1 MKLTLNRKPSLAN
14 STMGA
19 LYIDGGFACY
29 TLEDEVRELP
39 GQPVSQWKI
48 KGATAIPAGEYIVSL
63 QYSPRF
69 GPDTLTLHNVPGF
82 EYIRMHAGN
91 AHADTEGCILLGMRA
106 TDASLI
112 GGTSRPAVQL
122 VKSEVRA
129 AIDRGEVVH
138 ITISNAEAVA

>member
-29 TLEDEVRELP
+29 TLEDEVREVP

-48 KGATAIPAGEYIVSL
+48 KGATAIPSGEYIVSL

>member
-1 MKLTLNRKPSLAN
+1 MRITLNRKPSLGN

-29 TLEDEVRELP
+29 TLEDEVREVP
-39 GQPVSQWKI
+39 GQPVASWKI

>member
-82 EYIRMHAGN
+82 ECIRMHAGN

>member
-1 MKLTLNRKPSLAN
+1 MKLTLNRKPSLGNA
-14 STMGA
+14 TLGT
-19 LYIDGGFACY
+19 LHIDGGFACH
-29 TLEDEVRELP
+29 TLEDEVREVP
-39 GQPVSQWKI
+39 GQPVASWKI

-69 GPDTLTLHNVPGF
+69 GPETLTLHNVPGF
-82 EYIRMHAGN
+82 EYVRMHAGN
-91 AHADTEGCILLGMRA
+91 THADTEGCILVGMRA

-112 GGTSRPAVQL
+112 GGTSRPAVNL

-138 ITISNAEAVA
+138 ITISNAQAVA

>member
-1 MKLTLNRKPSLAN
+1 MKLTLNRKPSLGN

-29 TLEDEVRELP
+29 TLEDEVREVP

>member
-1 MKLTLNRKPSLAN
+1 MKLTLNRKPSLGN

-29 TLEDEVRELP
+29 TLEDDVREVP

-48 KGATAIPAGEYIVSL
+48 KGATAIPAGEYVVSL

>member
-29 TLEDEVRELP
+29 TLEDEVREVP